1 MRVQIKTDDGFFLNI
16 FHKKKIFF
24 SAVPTNNNYDDEDS
38 DRLKIDEDADPGKEN
53 LESKMEDDIA
63 EVDGPSNG
71 VSEEEEE
78 PSMPG
83 PAGGLDVEAASE

>member
-1 MRVQIKTDDGFFLNI
+1 MVLIYLFHFIFWLLLLLKKFF
-16 FHKKKIFF
+16 F
-24 SAVPTNNNYDDEDS
+24 AVPTNNNYDDEDS

>member
-1 MRVQIKTDDGFFLNI
+1 MVLIYLFHFIFWLLLSLNI
-16 FHKKKIFF
+16 FFF
-24 SAVPTNNNYDDEDS
+24 AVPTNNNYDDEDS

>member
-1 MRVQIKTDDGFFLNI
+1 MNI
-16 FHKKKIFF
+16 YYFIFTQKKIFF
-24 SAVPTNNNYDDEDS
+24 FGSVPTNNNYDDEDS

>member
-1 MRVQIKTDDGFFLNI
+1 
-16 FHKKKIFF
+16 
-24 SAVPTNNNYDDEDS
+24 
-38 DRLKIDEDADPGKEN
+38 
-53 LESKMEDDIA
+53 MEDDIA

>member
-1 MRVQIKTDDGFFLNI
+1 MVLIYLFHFI
-16 FHKKKIFF
+16 FWLLLLLKKIF
-24 SAVPTNNNYDDEDS
+24 AVPTNNNYDDEDS

>member
-1 MRVQIKTDDGFFLNI
+1 MVLIYLFHFIFWLLLLLNKN
-16 FHKKKIFF
+16 F
-24 SAVPTNNNYDDEDS
+24 AVPTNNNYDDEDS

>member
-1 MRVQIKTDDGFFLNI
+1 MVLIYLFHFIFWLLLLFF
-16 FHKKKIFF
+16 F
-24 SAVPTNNNYDDEDS
+24 AVPTNNNYDDEDS

>member
-1 MRVQIKTDDGFFLNI
+1 MVLIYLFHFIFWLLLLLKKFF
-16 FHKKKIFF
+16 
-24 SAVPTNNNYDDEDS
+24 AVPTNNNYDDEDS

>member
-1 MRVQIKTDDGFFLNI
+1 MTFCSDYIDQNFIKISIL
-16 FHKKKIFF
+16 
-24 SAVPTNNNYDDEDS
+24 VPTNNNYDDEDS

>member
-1 MRVQIKTDDGFFLNI
+1 MVLIYLFHFI
-16 FHKKKIFF
+16 FWLLLLFIFF
-24 SAVPTNNNYDDEDS
+24 AVPTNNNYDDEDS